1 MKFTTFLS
9 ALLLATASI
18 AAPVD
23 LISDLVVSPH
33 ITAPEEAVSWPM
45 GSTQVV
51 KWETDSIPEAQ
62 RNDKGMI
69 LLGYAGDG
77 ESEHLDISSYP
88 FFFFVLLA
96 QDADDVALITEHP
109 LAKGF
114 RISAGQATVKM
125 PTNVPAR
132 DDYFVVLFGDS
143 GNTSANFKITA
154 VNSTYGD
161 N

>member
-51 KWETDSIPEAQ
+51 KWGTHVNYVSGVD
-62 RNDKGMI
+62 
-69 LLGYAGDG
+69 
-77 ESEHLDISSYP
+77 
-88 FFFFVLLA
+88 V
-96 QDADDVALITEHP
+96 DA
-109 LAKGF
+109 
-114 RISAGQATVKM
+114 
-125 PTNVPAR
+125 PAR
-132 DDYFVVLFGDS
+132 NRLDPRS
-143 GNTSANFKITA
+143 SA
-154 VNSTYGD
+154 
-161 N
+161 

>member
-77 ESEHLDISSYP
+77 ESEHLDIK
-88 FFFFVLLA
+88 
-96 QDADDVALITEHP
+96 HP